1 MPAKSRSQFRFMEMA
16 AHNPEMAK
24 RVGIK
29 PSVASEYT
37 KENVG
42 NMRYSKLKERL
53 GKKKDGTY

>member
-1 MPAKSRSQFRFMEMA
+1 MEMA